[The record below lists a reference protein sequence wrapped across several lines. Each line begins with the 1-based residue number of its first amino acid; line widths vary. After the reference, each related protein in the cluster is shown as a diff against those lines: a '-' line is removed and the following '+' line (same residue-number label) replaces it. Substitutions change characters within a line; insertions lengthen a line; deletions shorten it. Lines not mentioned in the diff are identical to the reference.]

1 MVPFSTLGYRRGI
14 ARVSPEYVSCV
25 ALSCVVAAAAT
36 AAGSACLAAGLA
48 AVAAAVVAAYLPTT
62 ELRAP
67 QGVATTLGGLSVCS
81 ASVFAPVSLC
91 IFGWSLHF
99 DCSRGETCVPLRFST
114 K

>member
-25 ALSCVVAAAAT
+25 ALSCVVAAAAAAT
-36 AAGSACLAAGLA
+36 AAGSACLAAGL
-48 AVAAAVVAAYLPTT
+48 AAAVVAAYLPTT